1 MKRKKDE
8 QFVKKLKLAML
19 ESGFNQVTL
28 AKKLGILPGSISKWM
43 TGENNPK
50 ISTLEKLAKATGKPV
65 NYFFDNSTDVKGNGN
80 IVGKN
85 ITVAGDVKKDIALIM
100 ARMATLESKIENLEL
115 KYNLLKKGK

>member
-85 ITVAGDVKKDIALIM
+85 ITVAADVKKDIALIM